1 MRQWTIGHI
10 IGGPYEA
17 GWRLSLP
24 LCAAR
29 CGGHDLARA
38 ALRARTRQ
46 RLPRVRRREPL
57 QSCREGSLTGARRWR
72 DPDREQRH
80 PRLPQRARTVGAAD
94 PRRVTGAPGDPQARG
109 DRARHLRAVGQTV
122 GSPPRPGPRERHQA
136 LAGAGPRRPQRA
148 RRGGGRRWTTAGS
161 TPRRRGDHG
170 DRRGGVGSADQSRS
184 RNPFQ
189 PAIGRVRRPASR
201 DAAFR
206 ADPANALMEDDM
218 NDRIALITGVGDA
231 TGAALARRF
240 VQGGYRVAMIARNA
254 ERLAE
259 LERKIPGA
267 HRYPCDV
274 ADLDRL
280 GAVVDRVEAEL
291 GAPHVLVH
299 NAVAA
304 TSAKIFETSVAD
316 LERNFRV
323 NTTSLFFLAQ
333 KLAPA
338 MIERGEGAIMV
349 TGNTSSFRGIPVRP
363 AWAPTKA
370 AQRILAQ
377 CLSKDLGPKRVH
389 VGYITIDAV
398 IDAPWLASARGARRI
413 EPPADWQY
421 ERDDYFAHPDA
432 IADEV
437 YHIAHQHPS
446 TWSFD
451 HVIRP
456 FAESWTLN

>member
-1 MRQWTIGHI
+1 
-10 IGGPYEA
+10 
-17 GWRLSLP
+17 
-24 LCAAR
+24 
-29 CGGHDLARA
+29 
-38 ALRARTRQ
+38 
-46 RLPRVRRREPL
+46 
-57 QSCREGSLTGARRWR
+57 
-72 DPDREQRH
+72 
-80 PRLPQRARTVGAAD
+80 
-94 PRRVTGAPGDPQARG
+94 
-109 DRARHLRAVGQTV
+109 
-122 GSPPRPGPRERHQA
+122 
-136 LAGAGPRRPQRA
+136 
-148 RRGGGRRWTTAGS
+148 
-161 TPRRRGDHG
+161 
-170 DRRGGVGSADQSRS
+170 
-184 RNPFQ
+184 
-189 PAIGRVRRPASR
+189 
-201 DAAFR
+201 
-206 ADPANALMEDDM
+206 MEDDM
-218 NDRIALITGVGDA
+218 NDRVALITGVGGA

-240 VQGGYRVAMIARNA
+240 AQGGYRVAMIARNA

-259 LERKIPGA
+259 LESKIPGT
-267 HRYPCDV
+267 RSYPCDV

-304 TSAKIFETSVAD
+304 TFARIFETSITE

-338 MIERGEGAIMV
+338 MIERGGGAIMV
-349 TGNTSSFRGIPVRP
+349 TGNTSSFRGTPMRP
-363 AWAPTKA
+363 AFAPTKA

-398 IDAPWLASARGARRI
+398 IDGSWVATAMGAQRTR
-413 EPPADWQY
+413 PPADWQY
-421 ERDDYFAHPDA
+421 EHDDYFAHPDA

>member
-1 MRQWTIGHI
+1 
-10 IGGPYEA
+10 
-17 GWRLSLP
+17 
-24 LCAAR
+24 
-29 CGGHDLARA
+29 
-38 ALRARTRQ
+38 
-46 RLPRVRRREPL
+46 
-57 QSCREGSLTGARRWR
+57 
-72 DPDREQRH
+72 
-80 PRLPQRARTVGAAD
+80 
-94 PRRVTGAPGDPQARG
+94 
-109 DRARHLRAVGQTV
+109 
-122 GSPPRPGPRERHQA
+122 
-136 LAGAGPRRPQRA
+136 
-148 RRGGGRRWTTAGS
+148 
-161 TPRRRGDHG
+161 
-170 DRRGGVGSADQSRS
+170 
-184 RNPFQ
+184 
-189 PAIGRVRRPASR
+189 
-201 DAAFR
+201 
-206 ADPANALMEDDM
+206 M
-218 NDRIALITGVGDA
+218 NDRVALITGVGDA

-240 VQGGYRVAMIARNA
+240 AQGGYRVAMIARNA

-259 LERKIPGA
+259 LESRIPGA
-267 HRYPCDV
+267 RSYPCDV

-291 GAPHVLVH
+291 GAPHLLVH

-349 TGNTSSFRGIPVRP
+349 TGNTSSFRGIPMRP
-363 AWAPTKA
+363 AFAPTKA

-377 CLSKDLGPKRVH
+377 CLSKDLGPKRIH
-389 VGYITIDAV
+389 VGYITIDAA
-398 IDAPWLASARGARRI
+398 IDAPWLASARGATRTR
-413 EPPADWQY
+413 PPADWQY